1 MVAVCAKAKL
11 AHKTETKTEP
21 IILFIIKYIIFKP
34 QMEAV
39 NFDLILENVGGHIRL
54 EKAEADFFISLL
66 QRRSFKRKEYLLRQ
80 GEICRFETF
89 IVKGCLRTYTIDENG
104 LEHIVM
110 FGVENWWVSDLSSFL
125 TQTPATYYIDAL
137 EATEV
142 LQITKENLEKLYVK
156 VNKFER
162 FFRLILQNAYVA
174 QQNRINQNLSFTA
187 EQRYLDF
194 MKKYPQLEQRISQK
208 QLSAYLGITPVFLS
222 MIRRKLIGK

>member
-1 MVAVCAKAKL
+1 
-11 AHKTETKTEP
+11 
-21 IILFIIKYIIFKP
+21 
-34 QMEAV
+34 MEAV
-39 NFDLILENVGGHIRL
+39 NFDLILENVGRHIRL

-194 MKKYPQLEQRISQK
+194 MKKYPELEQRISQK